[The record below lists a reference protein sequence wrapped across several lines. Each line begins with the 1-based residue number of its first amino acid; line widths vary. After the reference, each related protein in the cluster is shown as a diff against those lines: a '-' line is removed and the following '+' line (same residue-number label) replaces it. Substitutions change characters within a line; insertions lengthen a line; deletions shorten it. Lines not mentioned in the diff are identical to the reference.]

1 MLVNAQLSASLR
13 SETVTP
19 RFEAHARTN
28 FCHSQALCTKAYTF
42 CSQDIYSYSISNK
55 SEEVLTNPFNHMH
68 CCPYNTN
75 VSVSSS
81 LFHIFSRRYGH
92 KKWGHDYARNFTERP
107 YIKDNSSGTIV
118 IVWNHPH
125 TQIYIRTYLAGHNI
139 GIKCL
144 HAKSYFS
151 FPLALLMMMRIT
163 LQE

>member
-68 CCPYNTN
+68 CCPSNTN

-92 KKWGHDYARNFTERP
+92 KKMGTRLRTKLHRKTADKRQLLWYDSYRLKSSTHADIYT
-107 YIKDNSSGTIV
+107 YIPCWS
-118 IVWNHPH
+118 
-125 TQIYIRTYLAGHNI
+125 
-139 GIKCL
+139 
-144 HAKSYFS
+144 
-151 FPLALLMMMRIT
+151 
-163 LQE
+163 